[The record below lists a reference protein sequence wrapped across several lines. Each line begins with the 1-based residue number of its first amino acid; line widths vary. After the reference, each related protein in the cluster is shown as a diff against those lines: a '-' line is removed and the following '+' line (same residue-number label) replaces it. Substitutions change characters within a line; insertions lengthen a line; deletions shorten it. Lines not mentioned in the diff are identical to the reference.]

1 MEVWELCPAGNV
13 ADATTLESNVSLNQK
28 AHIFFEQKSQIWAYA
43 VEDNT
48 DMYTGI
54 KWIELSMM
62 FFSILYFDIV
72 TEKFQK
78 YYKEFT
84 QIFQMLTHLPVY
96 IYVHTGWSK
105 SGFA

>member
-43 VEDNT
+43 MESNT

-54 KWIELSMM
+54 KWI
-62 FFSILYFDIV
+62 
-72 TEKFQK
+72 
-78 YYKEFT
+78 
-84 QIFQMLTHLPVY
+84 
-96 IYVHTGWSK
+96 
-105 SGFA
+105 